1 MQQVYATIK
10 EKTKHRDVTVCGG
23 SRRMKPVLV
32 TDSHEAV
39 VTIVSHGGQQDKPY
53 FLLKYTG
60 QYFFLKCTHSSVTRT
75 VAKYDQNGEYVKRLC
90 TTYNLAK
97 LPFAGN
103 MDVLSY

>member
-1 MQQVYATIK
+1 MRASSLQQVYATIK

-53 FLLKYTG
+53 FLLKYPG
-60 QYFFLKCTHSSVTRT
+60 
-75 VAKYDQNGEYVKRLC
+75 
-90 TTYNLAK
+90 
-97 LPFAGN
+97 
-103 MDVLSY
+103 

>member
-1 MQQVYATIK
+1 MLHYATKTREARGLPWLWNPDQLLPHTALLLEAPHFIRQSSMQQVYATIK

-60 QYFFLKCTHSSVTRT
+60 QTR
-75 VAKYDQNGEYVKRLC
+75 
-90 TTYNLAK
+90 
-97 LPFAGN
+97 
-103 MDVLSY
+103 